1 MYVNKYGNA
10 LTSMLTYNININFIS
25 EDLTMHWLGL
35 LNIGGITFLGV
46 IASPEA
52 NNEPSMQTCNESN
65 SNLCKSHS

>member
-1 MYVNKYGNA
+1 M
-10 LTSMLTYNININFIS
+10 NINFIN
-25 EDLTMHWLGL
+25 EVLTMYWLGL

-52 NNEPSMQTCNESN
+52 NNEPSMQTVNESN